1 MAKVQKIILFGSE
14 STGKSTLA
22 ARLAA
27 HYQTLWCPEF
37 SRTYLQLKNEIEQ
50 RHLQGFVSVYED
62 IEPIA
67 IGQLGL
73 EDSFLAQA
81 KDILFYDT
89 NLLTNLIYSHYY
101 FGKAP
106 SFLSEIVK
114 KRTYD
119 FYLLL
124 DTDIAWQADP
134 LRDRRHARAEIQQIF
149 KNALIEGKQN
159 FVEIK
164 GLDEERFENAVSAIE
179 KFLLGSKT

>member
-22 ARLAA
+22 AQLAA
-27 HYQTLWCPEF
+27 HYGTLWCPEF

-67 IGQLGL
+67 IGQIGL

-81 KDILFYDT
+81 NGILFYDT
-89 NLLTNLIYSHYY
+89 NLLTNLVYSHYY

-106 SFLSEIVK
+106 DFLSEIVK
-114 KRTYD
+114 KREYD

-124 DTDIAWQADP
+124 DTDVAWQADP
-134 LRDRRHARAEIQQIF
+134 LRDRPQERAEIRQIF
-149 KNALIEGKQN
+149 KNALIERKQN

-164 GLDEERFENAVSAIE
+164 GLGEERLENAIRAVE
-179 KFLLGSKT
+179 KFLLGQKT